1 MAHEASQM
9 AQEASRTPQETPKA
23 PPDRVLEATIVGKP
37 MAYDFPLIY
46 IIRRKKR
53 RGSSNEAQDGSKT
66 AQAGLKRASRRA
78 KTVPTICRSSPFEQ
92 LRSVSG
98 RVAAKHEESR
108 PKPDRWLD
116 VRLLWCP
123 ESNHRWG
130 RASGRWLAQ
139 VPVPDR
145 SGG

>member
-1 MAHEASQM
+1 M

-37 MAYDFPLIY
+37 MAYHFPLIY

-66 AQAGLKRASRRA
+66 AQADLKRASRRA

-98 RVAAKHEESR
+98 RVAAKREESM
-108 PKPDRWLD
+108 PKPDL
-116 VRLLWCP
+116 
-123 ESNHRWG
+123 
-130 RASGRWLAQ
+130 
-139 VPVPDR
+139 
-145 SGG
+145 